1 MSIPSGTSSKSALSR
16 ASTQRHRDGPH
27 HAVLQLPR
35 GNRAFPVF
43 LLMHP
48 ALYGATSNLQR
59 RKFGRFGA
67 VGMPITDH
75 LVIGVG
81 SSRNHTTPADRRR
94 WVRAGGGP
102 AARALP
108 REHFPVQA
116 GGAGGGPRILE
127 FSKFFSR
134 QLVPPQTESCAWPRP
149 VSLSEYTR
157 PHFFRICRVRP
168 TKTEIAISC
177 TPVGFGFKCR
187 PERDSR
193 ELNRELP

>member
-1 MSIPSGTSSKSALSR
+1 MGPCYKQPRRARIFTDAPSSVWCYKQPA
-16 ASTQRHRDGPH
+16 TQEIWG
-27 HAVLQLPR
+27 
-35 GNRAFPVF
+35 
-43 LLMHP
+43 
-48 ALYGATSNLQR
+48 
-59 RKFGRFGA
+59 GRFGA

-127 FSKFFSR
+127 FPKFFSR

-157 PHFFRICRVRP
+157 PHFFRICRVP
-168 TKTEIAISC
+168 LTKTEIAISC
-177 TPVGFGFKCR
+177 TPVGECR
-187 PERDSR
+187 PMVTNGDSR
-193 ELNRELP
+193 EQNGELP